1 MLSRQCDVHFMFS
14 NRADGAAFRD
24 GLLEKNS
31 AQLAKT
37 KVIAWIYIAPNSLP
51 SCPKEKTK
59 CQIALKKLYLL
70 HILVGTKLYNYF
82 AITDAELLVIMDVPE
97 LSARLDSRWRHHKF
111 YFTPKRPGQRRSMN
125 REAQAVIES
134 HNFAHE
140 HEKIKIL
147 GRIHRELAYLEG
159 WFTELPFYERKT
171 AERFLQFVGYNTS
184 LLLDPKSKLC
194 RAFRARTLYI
204 SFMWYC
210 ILIEDFSTYT
220 INQTESLPWYRH
232 NFMMGLGMLPVAMRV
247 TILKETDPL
256 WMPAGIGPCWLEN
269 SNEPRSVFIVFHT
282 DRCQMEIYRDGDP
295 HLNLT
300 NGLFDLSICTNPTCQ
315 LDFLF

>member
-1 MLSRQCDVHFMFS
+1 
-14 NRADGAAFRD
+14 
-24 GLLEKNS
+24 
-31 AQLAKT
+31 
-37 KVIAWIYIAPNSLP
+37 
-51 SCPKEKTK
+51 
-59 CQIALKKLYLL
+59 
-70 HILVGTKLYNYF
+70 
-82 AITDAELLVIMDVPE
+82 MDVPE

-111 YFTPKRPGQRRSMN
+111 YFTPRPGQRRSQAN
-125 REAQAVIES
+125 REAQAVIAS

-147 GRIHRELAYLEG
+147 GRIDQELAYLEG

-184 LLLDPKSKLC
+184 LLLDPNSTLC
-194 RAFRARTLYI
+194 RAFRARRIYI

-232 NFMMGLGMLPVAMRV
+232 NFMMGLGSLPVAMRV
-247 TILKETDPL
+247 AILKETDSL

-315 LDFLF
+315 LDFLFQIPVELVYRRSAKKRKKVAVCDFSGEFRSSTESLVLQDVLEETYGAGLISCPS